1 MIDDTLLP
9 FDLPSVRRKKL
20 TIDFDGGNQ
29 SSDGG
34 LLLLREAERQLGVC
48 RRLAEAMPDRR
59 DPDRVP
65 HAMFEMV
72 MARASAIACGYE
84 DAIDLDRL
92 RHDPLMKVA
101 VGRCPE
107 TGAPLASQ
115 STISRLENA
124 PSKTEAARLSAA
136 LLDQFG
142 TSVKPDKLEVL
153 DIDDTF
159 CAAHG
164 GQQLAFWNAHHDER
178 GFASMHIYHVGRGRP
193 VATILRPARTP
204 KGTEVRTVIKH
215 VTKRLRRHWPKTR
228 IVWRGDSHYGRVE
241 AMKWE
246 EDHDADYISGLAG
259 NAVLDAL
266 VAETAT
272 NRRFHHALSSKPKL
286 RTYASFMY
294 QAGSWKRSRKVVARL
309 ECSLQP
315 VAGEPGTRQEVDI
328 RYIVTSLKGSAQ
340 HLYDNVYCQ
349 RGQMENLIK
358 LHKAQLASDRM
369 SCHSATA
376 NQVRLVL
383 HTAAFWLMHG
393 VRAAIPRANPLAK
406 GEFATIRERLIKIGA
421 RVIEHIARIRV
432 QLPTSCPE
440 GALFRTVALGRR
452 LSGRGAAGPRA
463 PTSRR
468 RRQINPIRVARRVA
482 SHRSSWTDRRC
493 A

>member
-1 MIDDTLLP
+1 MRNDTLLP
-9 FDLPSVRRKKL
+9 FDLPSVGRKKL
-20 TIDFDGGNQ
+20 TIDFAGGNQ

-34 LLLLREAERQLGVC
+34 LLLLRAAERKLGVC

-59 DPDRVP
+59 DPERVR

-107 TGAPLASQ
+107 SGAPLASQ

-136 LLDQFG
+136 LLDQLG
-142 TSVKPDKLEVL
+142 TTVRPGKLEVL

-159 CAAHG
+159 CAAYG

-178 GFASMHIYHVGRGRP
+178 GFASMHIYHVASGTP
-193 VATILRPARTP
+193 VAAILRPARTP
-204 KGTEVRTVIKH
+204 KGSEVRAVIRH

-241 AMKWE
+241 AMEWAEK
-246 EDHDADYISGLAG
+246 HDADYIFGLAG
-259 NAVLDAL
+259 NAALDAL
-266 VAETAT
+266 VADTAV
-272 NRRFHHALSSKPKL
+272 NLRFHHALSSKAKL
-286 RTYASFMY
+286 RTYTSFLY
-294 QAGSWKRSRKVVARL
+294 QAGSWRRPRKVVARL

-315 VAGEPGTRQEVDI
+315 GEAGMRQEVDI
-328 RYIVTSLKGSAQ
+328 RYVVTSLKGSAQ
-340 HLYDNVYCQ
+340 HLYETIYCQ

-393 VRAAIPRANPLAK
+393 VRAAIPKASPLASA
-406 GEFATIRERLIKIGA
+406 EFATIRQRLIKIGA

-432 QLPTSCPE
+432 QLPTSCPDA
-440 GALFRTVALGRR
+440 ALFRCLARGLMP
-452 LSGRGAAGPRA
+452 SGP
-463 PTSRR
+463 
-468 RRQINPIRVARRVA
+468 
-482 SHRSSWTDRRC
+482 
-493 A
+493 

>member
-1 MIDDTLLP
+1 MSNDTLLP
-9 FDLPSVRRKKL
+9 FDLPSVGRKKL
-20 TIDFDGGNQ
+20 TIDFAGGNQ

-34 LLLLREAERQLGVC
+34 LLLLRAAERKLGVC

-59 DPDRVP
+59 DPERIR

-107 TGAPLASQ
+107 SGAALASQ

-136 LLDQFG
+136 LLDHLG
-142 TSVKPDKLEVL
+142 TTVKPGKLEVL

-178 GFASMHIYHVGRGRP
+178 GFASMHIYHVASGTP
-193 VATILRPARTP
+193 VAAILRPARTP
-204 KGTEVRTVIKH
+204 KGSEVRTVIRH

-241 AMKWE
+241 AMDWA
-246 EDHDADYISGLAG
+246 EDNDSDYIFGLAG
-259 NAVLDAL
+259 NAALDAL
-266 VAETAT
+266 VAETAV
-272 NRRFHHALSSKPKL
+272 NLRFHHAMSSKAKL
-286 RTYASFMY
+286 RTYASFLY
-294 QAGSWKRSRKVVARL
+294 QAGSWGRPRKVVARL

-315 VAGEPGTRQEVDI
+315 GEAGMRQEIDI
-328 RYIVTSLKGSAQ
+328 RYVVTSLKGSAQ
-340 HLYDNVYCQ
+340 HIYENVYCQ

-393 VRAAIPRANPLAK
+393 LRAAIPQTNPLAK
-406 GEFATIRERLIKIGA
+406 CEFATIRERLIKIAA
-421 RVIEHIARIRV
+421 RVIEHVARIRV
-432 QLPTSCPE
+432 QLPTSCPDA
-440 GALFRTVALGRR
+440 ALFRY
-452 LSGRGAAGPRA
+452 
-463 PTSRR
+463 
-468 RRQINPIRVARRVA
+468 VARGLMP
-482 SHRSSWTDRRC
+482 SGP
-493 A
+493 

>member
-1 MIDDTLLP
+1 MTNNMLLP

-20 TIDFDGGNQ
+20 TVDFDGGNQ

-34 LLLLREAERQLGVC
+34 LLLLREAERTLGVC
-48 RRLAEAMPDRR
+48 RRLAAAMPDRR
-59 DPDRVP
+59 DPDRIQ

-72 MARASAIACGYE
+72 MARTSAIACGYE

-92 RHDPLMKVA
+92 RHDPLMKLA

-107 TGAPLASQ
+107 SGAALASQ

-124 PSKTEAARLSAA
+124 PSKTEAARLAAA

-142 TSVKPDKLEVL
+142 TSVKPGKLEVL

-159 CAAHG
+159 CVAHG

-178 GFASMHIYHVGRGRP
+178 GFASMHIYHVASGTP

-215 VTKRLRRHWPKTR
+215 VTKRLRQHWPNTR

-241 AMKWE
+241 AMEWAE
-246 EDHDADYISGLAG
+246 EYGAAYIFGLAG
-259 NAVLDAL
+259 NAALDVL
-266 VAETAT
+266 VAETAD
-272 NRRFHHALSSKPKL
+272 NLRFHHAQSSQTKL
-286 RTYASFMY
+286 RTYVSFMY
-294 QAGSWKRSRKVVARL
+294 QAGSWDRPRKVVARL

-315 VAGEPGTRQEVDI
+315 DAGESTSTGMRQEVDI
-328 RYIVTSLKGSAQ
+328 RYVVTSLEGTAQ
-340 HLYDNVYCQ
+340 HLYENVYCQ

-393 VRAAIPRANPLAK
+393 VRAAVPQTSPLATA
-406 GEFATIRERLIKIGA
+406 EFATIRERLIKIGA

-440 GALFRTVALGRR
+440 GALFRAVALG
-452 LSGRGAAGPRA
+452 LMPSGP
-463 PTSRR
+463 
-468 RRQINPIRVARRVA
+468 
-482 SHRSSWTDRRC
+482 
-493 A
+493 